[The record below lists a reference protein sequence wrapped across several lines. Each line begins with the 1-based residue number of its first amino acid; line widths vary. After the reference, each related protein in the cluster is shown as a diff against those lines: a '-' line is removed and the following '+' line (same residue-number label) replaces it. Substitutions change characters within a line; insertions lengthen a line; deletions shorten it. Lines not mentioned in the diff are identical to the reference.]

1 MSFAAPLAQPRL
13 PCYSPCMKLNGTY
26 RFDIPRERLWD
37 ALIDPAVIGECI
49 PAVRTFTALSPD
61 RYEIEIALRV
71 GIVSGAYKGTL
82 EIAEKAAPDSYRII
96 VQGAGART
104 NLTGDG
110 VIALATEDGATTL
123 TFDGD
128 VQVTGVLARAGQR
141 LMAGVAKAQVDRF
154 FQCLRSK
161 AA

>member
-1 MSFAAPLAQPRL
+1 
-13 PCYSPCMKLNGTY
+13 MKLNGTY

-37 ALIDPAVIGECI
+37 ALLDPAVVSECVPGI
-49 PAVRTFTALSPD
+49 RTFTTLAPD
-61 RYEIEIALRV
+61 RYEVEVAVRV
-71 GIVSGAYKGTL
+71 GIVSGSYKATL
-82 EIAEKAAPDSYRII
+82 EVVEKTAPASYRMI

-104 NLTGDG
+104 NLRGESF
-110 VIALATEDGATTL
+110 VVLAEEDGATTL

-141 LMAGVAKAQVDRF
+141 LMSSVAKTQIDRY
-154 FQCLRSK
+154 FQCLSSK

>member
-1 MSFAAPLAQPRL
+1 
-13 PCYSPCMKLNGTY
+13 MKLNGTY

-37 ALIDPAVIGECI
+37 ALLDPAVVSECVPGI
-49 PAVRTFTALSPD
+49 RTFTTLAPD
-61 RYEIEIALRV
+61 RYEVEVAVRV
-71 GIVSGAYKGTL
+71 GIVSGSYKATL
-82 EIAEKAAPDSYRII
+82 EVVEKTAPASYRMV

-104 NLTGDG
+104 NLRGEG
-110 VIALATEDGATTL
+110 FVVLAEEDGATTL

-141 LMAGVAKAQVDRF
+141 LMSSVAKTQIDRY
-154 FQCLRSK
+154 FQCLSSK